1 MPADLELLR
10 RIDAYLDA
18 APRTGARAEDVGPF
32 TVFLN
37 EGHGWRYYARPTPG
51 TSAVTAS
58 DVEAVRRLQR
68 ERSQPEAIEWIGELA
83 PELHDAATEAGMHVA
98 AHPLMVLAE
107 AAAKVPAAGAQVR
120 IVDPDDD
127 LAELSAVADVA
138 FAAPGTH
145 PGPAGPAE
153 AAAAAREQSAET
165 IAFQRGRMLA
175 GLTVAAAA
183 SVDGV
188 TASVGWHQPLDGAS
202 EIVGVAT
209 LPTYRRRG
217 LAAAVTGVLVAD
229 ALERGVGTVFLS
241 ADDDDVARVYEAVGF
256 RRVGTSCAASAP
268 TPRREPS

>member
-1 MPADLELLR
+1 MPVDLDLLR

-51 TSAVTAS
+51 AS
-58 DVEAVRRLQR
+58 GITPVDVDALRRHQR
-68 ERSQPEAIEWIGELA
+68 DRAQPEAIEWIDELA
-83 PELHDAATEAGMHVA
+83 PELGGAAAEAGMHVA
-98 AHPLMVLAE
+98 AHPLMALAE
-107 AAAKVPAAGAQVR
+107 FTSRVHPATALVR
-120 IVDPDDD
+120 IVDADDD

-145 PGPAGPAE
+145 TGPAGPAE
-153 AAAAAREQSAET
+153 ATAAAREQSADT

-183 SVDGV
+183 SIDGV

-202 EIVGVAT
+202 EVVGVAT
-209 LPTYRRRG
+209 LPMYRRRG
-217 LAAAVTGVLVAD
+217 LAAAVTGALVAD
-229 ALERGVGTVFLS
+229 ALERGVDTVFLS
-241 ADDDDVARVYEAVGF
+241 ADDDDVARVYETVGF

-268 TPRREPS
+268 IPRREPS